1 MRASRV
7 WGVAAL
13 CVVQGSGW
21 IVAHG
26 WPSEVGYPF
35 AGCIHFA
42 VIGCAA
48 AMVAMRGGGL
58 RVPLRF
64 GFGIGAAGLAVF
76 VLPGMVLRFAAGA
89 VPETAG
95 VAIFC
100 AVPVMVLV
108 GEMMFGDGGSR
119 ARGLLLPALIALGG
133 ALLLFQA
140 GPPDSLRGWGFFGLV
155 AAGCVAVAGASVW
168 MHTLMWGAGVAAAVA
183 VAGLAG
189 AAVLGVYGASVGWP
203 VMGAR
208 AVAGEAV
215 RGAVF
220 DLPVVWLT
228 VWLAR
233 EVDPSRL
240 SARFLLVPLVNLA
253 EGYALMRQAV
263 EVKALLEMAVM
274 LGGAA
279 MVLVAKE
286 PDEADGLPG
295 LRLR

>member
-1 MRASRV
+1 
-7 WGVAAL
+7 VAAL
-13 CVVQGSGW
+13 CVLQGSGW
-21 IVAHG
+21 IVAQG
-26 WPSEVGYPF
+26 WPSEAGYPF

-42 VIGCAA
+42 AIGCVA
-48 AMVAMRGGGL
+48 AMVAVRGGGL

-64 GFGIGAAGLAVF
+64 GLGIGAAGLAVF
-76 VLPGMVLRFAAGA
+76 VLPGVVLRFAAGA

-100 AVPVMVLV
+100 AVPVMVVV
-108 GEMMFGDGGSR
+108 GEMVFGEGGAR

-140 GPPDSLRGWGFFGLV
+140 GPPESLRGWGFFGLV
-155 AAGCVAVAGASVW
+155 AGCGAAVAGASVW
-168 MHTLMWGAGVAAAVA
+168 MHRVMQGAGVAAAVA

-189 AAVLGVYGASVGWP
+189 AAVLGVYGAGMGWP
-203 VMGAR
+203 VLGAR
-208 AVAGEAV
+208 AIAGEAL
-215 RGAVF
+215 RGAVC

-233 EVDPSRL
+233 EVDPARL
-240 SARFLLVPLVNLA
+240 SARFLLAPLVNLA
-253 EGYALMRQAV
+253 EGYALMRQGV
-263 EVKALLEMAVM
+263 EVKAAVEMALM
-274 LGGAA
+274 LGGAV

-286 PDEADGLPG
+286 SDGLPG